1 MELKKI
7 SDILSIIRSNPKEIL
22 FGFKKKGKWL
32 GVSSET
38 FLEKTEHTAQALINC
53 IGSNNTVLL
62 ISENRVEWN
71 ILDFA
76 VQLSNNIS
84 VPVFPSASIN
94 DLKYILE
101 HSESKLVFFS
111 STQVYQKLKALK
123 CTLPLI
129 NINADISY
137 EDATQFD
144 DFILEFYQGERKLP
158 EINDISENEIFTIL
172 YTSGTTGIPK
182 GVQLSHNNVVSNV
195 IACSNLAPFTPKWK
209 SLSFLPLNHILER
222 MVNYLFISQNVTI
235 YYAESLETIADN
247 LKEIKPQIFVTV
259 PRLLEN
265 VYHKLNQK
273 SNELQ
278 GIKKWIYKRAF
289 SAASKSGSIGV
300 LEKPLHY
307 LYNNLVYSKWKEAL
321 GGNIECIV
329 SGGAPLNPKIA
340 NTFSNAGFRILEG
353 YGLTETSPVVSVSP
367 FTKSQIINGTVGK
380 IIPGTTVKIA
390 PDGEILV
397 KGPGV
402 MVGYFKDENATK
414 ETFDDEGWFKTGDI
428 GQFDAQGYL
437 KITDRKKE
445 IFKLSS
451 GKYISPAF
459 IESKI
464 KECPIVETCMVIGAG
479 RKFPSALITVKKSIV
494 TELLA
499 KQDFIKSEKAI
510 SVIQLHI
517 REINKQLGVFEQ
529 IRRPEVLFEEWSIEG
544 GEITPKQSLKRSD
557 ISNRYEKLIQKI
569 YSEEK

>member
-1 MELKKI
+1 MELKRI
-7 SDILSIIRSNPKEIL
+7 FDILSIIRSNPKEIL

-38 FLEKTEHTAQALINC
+38 FLEKTNQTAQALMNC
-53 IGSNNTVLL
+53 IGSNNSVLL
-62 ISENRVEWN
+62 ISENSVEWN

-76 VQLSNNIS
+76 IQLSRNIS
-84 VPVFPSASIN
+84 VPVFPSAGLN
-94 DLKYILE
+94 DLKYIIE

-111 STQVYQKLKALK
+111 STQVYQKIKSLK

-129 NINADISY
+129 NLNADNTY
-137 EDATQFD
+137 EDAIQLE
-144 DFILEFYQGERKLP
+144 DFILDFYQGEKILP
-158 EINDISENEIFTIL
+158 ERNDISENEIFTIL

-182 GVQLSHNNVVSNV
+182 GVQLNHKNVVSNI

-235 YYAESLETIADN
+235 YYAESIESIADN

-265 VYHKLNQK
+265 VYHKLKQK

-278 GIKKWIYKRAF
+278 GLKKWIYKRAF
-289 SAASKSGSIGV
+289 TAASRSGSSVV
-300 LEKPLHY
+300 LEKPLYY

-367 FTKSQIINGTVGK
+367 FSKSQIINGTVGK
-380 IIPGTTVKIA
+380 VIPGTSVKIA
-390 PDGEILV
+390 TDGEILV

-402 MVGYFKDENATK
+402 MVGYYKNEDATK
-414 ETFDDEGWFKTGDI
+414 ETFDEEGWFKTGDI
-428 GQFDAQGYL
+428 GQFDTKGYL

-464 KECPIVETCMVIGAG
+464 KECPFVETCMVIGEG
-479 RKFPSALITVKKSIV
+479 KKFPSVIITVKKTIL

-499 KQDFIKSEKAI
+499 NKDNLKSEKAI
-510 SVIQLHI
+510 NAIHLHI
-517 REINKQLGVFEQ
+517 KEINNQLGVFEQ
-529 IRRPEVLFEEWSIEG
+529 IRRPEILFEEWSIEG
-544 GEITPKQSLKRSD
+544 GEITPKQSLKRSY
-557 ISNRYEKLIQKI
+557 ILNQYEKLIQQI

>member
-1 MELKKI
+1 MELKRI
-7 SDILSIIRSNPKEIL
+7 FDILSIIRSNPKEIL

-38 FLEKTEHTAQALINC
+38 FLEKTNQTAQAIMNC

-62 ISENRVEWN
+62 ISENSVEWN

-76 VQLSNNIS
+76 IQLSRNIS
-84 VPVFPSASIN
+84 VPVFPSAGLN
-94 DLKYILE
+94 DLKYIIE

-111 STQVYQKLKALK
+111 STQVYQKIISLK

-129 NINADISY
+129 NLNADNSY
-137 EDATQFD
+137 EDAIQLE
-144 DFILEFYQGERKLP
+144 DFILNFYQGKKILP
-158 EINDISENEIFTIL
+158 EMNDISENEIFTIL

-182 GVQLSHNNVVSNV
+182 GVQLNHKNVVSNI

-235 YYAESLETIADN
+235 YYAESIESIADN

-265 VYHKLNQK
+265 VYHKLKQK

-278 GIKKWIYKRAF
+278 GLKKWIYKRAF
-289 SAASKSGSIGV
+289 TAASRSGSSVV
-300 LEKPLHY
+300 LEKPLYY
-307 LYNNLVYSKWKEAL
+307 LYNNLVYLKWKEAL

-367 FTKSQIINGTVGK
+367 FSKSQIINGTVGK
-380 IIPGTTVKIA
+380 VIPGTSVKIA
-390 PDGEILV
+390 TDGEILV

-402 MVGYFKDENATK
+402 MVGYYKNEDATK
-414 ETFDDEGWFKTGDI
+414 ETFDEEGWFKTGDI
-428 GQFDAQGYL
+428 GQFDTKGYL

-464 KECPIVETCMVIGAG
+464 KECPFVETCMVIGEG
-479 RKFPSALITVKKSIV
+479 KKFPSVIITVKKTIL

-499 KQDFIKSEKAI
+499 KKDNLKSEKAI
-510 SVIQLHI
+510 NAIHLHI
-517 REINKQLGVFEQ
+517 KEINKQLGVFEQ
-529 IRRPEVLFEEWSIEG
+529 IRRPEILFEEWSIEG
-544 GEITPKQSLKRSD
+544 GEITPKQSLKRSY
-557 ISNRYEKLIQKI
+557 ILNQYEKLIQKI